1 MASFSGIS
9 PQELSEQAELE
20 RFLKAAEISE
30 ISKGAMGGRS
40 DSWRVELK
48 LNTTFKKGVFK
59 FIDRA
64 RPLRLAQSYKYEL
77 AAYELSKLL
86 GIDIIPPVVPKT
98 VDKQKGSLQIF
109 MENCITEDK
118 RRPKKLEPPNPKA
131 FNNALE
137 EINVFENL
145 TYCPREDLGDILIH
159 LNTWRVYRVDFM
171 EAFDPLPE
179 LLPDVELS
187 RCSIRLYKSLQN
199 VSPKSIN
206 LTLSPYLNAAEIASL
221 LERRALILKRLD
233 SLINDKGRDAVL
245 FGPAQK

>member
-1 MASFSGIS
+1 M
-9 PQELSEQAELE
+9 
-20 RFLKAAEISE
+20 
-30 ISKGAMGGRS
+30 KGAMGGRS
-40 DSWRVELK
+40 ESWRVELK
-48 LNTTFKKGVFK
+48 VNTTIKNGVFK

-64 RPLRLAQSYKYEL
+64 RPQRLAQSYKYEL

-86 GIDIIPPVVPKT
+86 GIDIIPPVIPKAI
-98 VDKQKGSLQIF
+98 DGQKGSLQIF
-109 MENCITEDK
+109 MDNCITEDK

-131 FNNALE
+131 FNDALE

-159 LNTWRVYRVDFM
+159 QNTWRVFRVDFM

-187 RCSIRLYKSLQN
+187 RCSVRLYQGLQKA
-199 VSPKSIN
+199 SPKNIN
-206 LTLSPYLNAAEIASL
+206 ITLSPYLNAAEIASL
-221 LERRALILKRLD
+221 LERRALILKKLE